1 MGPTPRAAVSGWG
14 DEVAAG
20 WRPWVW
26 LAVYVVLV
34 YAGVPFTP
42 ALAAALGASAWNRG
56 AVDVLVLAAAVALV
70 CLVRRSHGR
79 RSGAARVGP
88 WLVIGGL
95 YAGVWTWLCQQPIEA
110 AHLAQYGL
118 MGALARVALQGT
130 FSPPLAY
137 GGSVLFTAAASWGNE
152 LVQSMI
158 PSRVYDVRDVMLD
171 VIAAMLGLTIAWQLE
186 RSPLPSVAGGPGDRE
201 A

>member
-1 MGPTPRAAVSGWG
+1 MGPAPSAAVPGSGG
-14 DEVAAG
+14 ETTAG

-34 YAGVPFTP
+34 YAGAPFTP
-42 ALAAALGASAWNRG
+42 ALAAALDASAWKQG
-56 AVDVLVLAAAVALV
+56 VVDVLVLAAAAGLV
-70 CLVRRSHGR
+70 YLVRGFDWR
-79 RSGAARVGP
+79 RRAAVRVIP
-88 WLVIGGL
+88 WLVIVGL
-95 YAGVWTWLCQQPIEA
+95 YAGAWRWLCQQPIEA

-118 MGALARVALQGT
+118 MGALARFALQGT
-130 FSPPLAY
+130 LSPPLAY

-158 PSRVYDVRDVMLD
+158 PTRVYDVRDVVLD

-186 RSPLPSVAGGPGDRE
+186 RSPLVSVVGGPGERE